1 MKILI
6 VYGTTEGQTR
16 KISMHMEKCIEENGH
31 IAVLHDSTSFP
42 IALNVAAYDAV
53 IVAASL
59 HQNRYQAPIVQ
70 FIEENLEV
78 LTDRPTAFI
87 SVSLSAVFDDDR
99 EDAQKCLDMLLDQT
113 GWAPTRTEH
122 VAGALVYTQYDFFKR
137 QIMKFI
143 VKKGGGPTDASQDYE
158 FTDWDALDAFVKAF
172 VQTAGALTDKT
183 DEGDLPVS
191 A

>member
-1 MKILI
+1 VKILI
-6 VYGTTEGQTR
+6 VYGTTEGHTR
-16 KISMHMEKCIEENGH
+16 KICMHMEKRIEESGH

-42 IALNVAAYDAV
+42 IALNVASYDAV

-70 FIEENLEV
+70 FIEENLDA

-87 SVSLSAVFDDDR
+87 AVSLSVVLDEGRD
-99 EDAQKCLDMLLDQT
+99 DAQKCLDMMLDQT

-137 QIMKFI
+137 QIMKYI

-158 FTDWDALDAFVKAF
+158 FTDWEALDAFVESF
-172 VQTAGALTDKT
+172 LETAGAIG
-183 DEGDLPVS
+183 EGDLPVS